1 MGALDAGLV
10 GIVPALGM
18 MTPAQNPPHGA
29 VTFGPGQ
36 LLAWSLSLAF
46 FGVFIAVPL
55 RSQTI
60 IKVGGGGGCDPMSHG
75 NSSSVLCLRRVSL
88 VEATYGLLHSPGL
101 L

>member
-1 MGALDAGLV
+1 MCRTQPGRTPRRADGFLTTVGCPTLAGLV

-18 MTPAQNPPHGA
+18 MTAAQNPPNGP

-60 IKVGGGGGCDPMSHG
+60 IKVRGGSKTPRQPGCCSTQH
-75 NSSSVLCLRRVSL
+75 
-88 VEATYGLLHSPGL
+88 A
-101 L
+101 

>member
-1 MGALDAGLV
+1 V

-18 MTPAQNPPHGA
+18 MTAAQNPPNGA

-60 IKVGGGGGCDPMSHG
+60 IKVREGKHAYVSRQQHPACCLF
-75 NSSSVLCLRRVSL
+75 LCG
-88 VEATYGLLHSPGL
+88 AM
-101 L
+101 